1 MSTASVITH
10 VPSIASRVAR
20 TASTALS
27 NLFAPVMLS
36 ISESGGV
43 TSIIK
48 SNPGLRH
55 GVYVYKG
62 TLTNE
67 IIGEAFHIPYKSI
80 ELLISVNPY

>member
-1 MSTASVITH
+1 M
-10 VPSIASRVAR
+10 RVR
-20 TASTALS
+20 
-27 NLFAPVMLS
+27 NWMLCG
-36 ISESGGV
+36 ELPEG
-43 TSIIK
+43 
-48 SNPGLRH
+48 PGLRH